1 MAGESSGAVS
11 CRLKRVGME
20 GPKMSTSRMPE
31 RSPRRAKARE
41 RFAAMVD
48 LPTPPLA
55 EEMAMMCE
63 TEGMGRLVGRPRWKR
78 GGVPVLGRPWGEGV
92 SVLFVQGGRG
102 RRGIYQGV
110 FMAEEAGCP
119 EEAG

>member
-1 MAGESSGAVS
+1 MS
-11 CRLKRVGME
+11 CRLKSVGIE

-31 RSPRRAKARE
+31 RNPSRAKARE

-78 GGVPVLGRPWGEGV
+78 GGVPDLGRP
-92 SVLFVQGGRG
+92 
-102 RRGIYQGV
+102 
-110 FMAEEAGCP
+110 
-119 EEAG
+119 